1 MAGLSP
7 AASFYNKG
15 EWYLDNKLQIVNI
28 NGVDCY
34 EKDGTAYLKLEA
46 VARGLGFI
54 QVKNNIEYV
63 RWETVYNYL
72 HEVNF
77 SQQVGKDGFIPEN
90 IFYRLAMKAKNETAE
105 RFQALVADEIIP
117 TIRKHGMYATPQT
130 VEAILNDPDTMIQV
144 LQALKDE
151 REQRKVLETKIES
164 DTPKVLFAE
173 AVETSQDSCL
183 VGQLAKM
190 IRQNGYEI
198 GANRL
203 FEYLRN
209 EGYLCKSGTNRNMP
223 TQRSMEAGWFEI
235 KESVI
240 ENPDGSI
247 RVVRTPKVTGKGQI
261 YFVNKFLGNESVRT
275 KWTAVAHC

>member
-151 REQRKVLETKIES
+151 REQRKVLETKIEF

-261 YFVNKFLGNESVRT
+261 YFVNKFLGNTSVRT
-275 KWTAVAHC
+275 ERATTIHG

>member
-1 MAGLSP
+1 M
-7 AASFYNKG
+7 
-15 EWYLDNKLQIVNI
+15 DNKLQIVNI

-90 IFYRLAMKAKNETAE
+90 IFYRLAMKAKNEIAE

-117 TIRKHGMYATPQT
+117 SIRKYGMYATPQT
-130 VEAILNDPDTMIQV
+130 VEAMLNDPDTMIRV

-151 REQRKVLETKIES
+151 REQRKALEAKAVV
-164 DTPKVLFAE
+164 DAPKVLFAE

-183 VGQLAKM
+183 VGQLAK
-190 IRQNGYEI
+190 ILCQNGYNT
-198 GANRL
+198 GSKRL
-203 FEYLRN
+203 FATLRD
-209 EGYLCKSGTNRNMP
+209 EGYLCKHGENWNMP
-223 TQRSMEAGWFEI
+223 TQRSIEAGLFEV
-235 KESVI
+235 KESVVQ
-240 ENPDGSI
+240 NPDGSV
-247 RVVRTPKVTGKGQI
+247 RVTRTPKVTGKGQI
-261 YFVNKFLGNESVRT
+261 YFVNKFLNN
-275 KWTAVAHC
+275 KTA

>member
-151 REQRKVLETKIES
+151 REQRKILETKIES

-261 YFVNKFLGNESVRT
+261 YFVNKFLGNTSVRT
-275 KWTAVAHC
+275 ERATTIHG

>member
-117 TIRKHGMYATPQT
+117 TIRKHGLYATPQT

>member
-261 YFVNKFLGNESVRT
+261 YFVNKFLGNTSVRT
-275 KWTAVAHC
+275 ERATTIHG

>member
-1 MAGLSP
+1 M
-7 AASFYNKG
+7 
-15 EWYLDNKLQIVNI
+15 DNKLQIVNI

-34 EKDGTAYLKLEA
+34 EDDGTAYLKLEA

-130 VEAILNDPDTMIQV
+130 VEVMLNDPDTMIQV

-151 REQRKVLETKIES
+151 REQRKALETKIEV
-164 DTPKVLFAE
+164 DTPKVLFAD

-261 YFVNKFLGNESVRT
+261 YFVNKFVGNESVRT